1 MDQLF
6 GHQYNFSGHEC
17 VNLMGSKGSLQKKSS
32 MMKELDLVSLF
43 VISFFRLELLF
54 VQVMLK
60 MKSRHVAGTIT
71 KKKKSE

>member
-1 MDQLF
+1 MCEPD
-6 GHQYNFSGHEC
+6 
-17 VNLMGSKGSLQKKSS
+17 GSKGSLQKKSS

-43 VISFFRLELLF
+43 SFCSLFFRLELLF

>member
-1 MDQLF
+1 
-6 GHQYNFSGHEC
+6 
-17 VNLMGSKGSLQKKSS
+17 
-32 MMKELDLVSLF
+32 MKELDLVSLF

>member
-1 MDQLF
+1 
-6 GHQYNFSGHEC
+6 
-17 VNLMGSKGSLQKKSS
+17 MGSKGSLQKKSS
-32 MMKELDLVSLF
+32 MMKELDLVSLFSLF